1 VQEQAAS
8 ANRRITMN
16 SEILLQI
23 NKYIQ
28 TMVSAEVQKQIVEYK
43 ENFAEVEL
51 SEDTLLT
58 TAQSGEVDTMIRDI
72 INHELNFSVDSV

>member
-1 VQEQAAS
+1 
-8 ANRRITMN
+8 MN

-43 ENFAEVEL
+43 ENFAEIEL

-72 INHELNFSVDSV
+72 INHELSFSIDTV

>member
-1 VQEQAAS
+1 
-8 ANRRITMN
+8 
-16 SEILLQI
+16 
-23 NKYIQ
+23 
-28 TMVSAEVQKQIVEYK
+28 MVSAEVQKQIVEYK

>member
-1 VQEQAAS
+1 
-8 ANRRITMN
+8 MN

>member
-1 VQEQAAS
+1 
-8 ANRRITMN
+8 MN

-72 INHELNFSVDSV
+72 INHELSFSVDSV

>member
-1 VQEQAAS
+1 
-8 ANRRITMN
+8 MN

-72 INHELNFSVDSV
+72 INHELSFSIDTV

>member
-1 VQEQAAS
+1 
-8 ANRRITMN
+8 MN

-43 ENFAEVEL
+43 ETFGEIEL

-72 INHELNFSVDSV
+72 INHELSFSVDSV

>member
-1 VQEQAAS
+1 MQEQAAS